1 MVNVWRCG
9 DDGRLDHDEEEEHL
23 PVSPFRIEA
32 SDENGVWL
40 GGWQALVPCLLRMR
54 QQNNGGDERLSRIV
68 VVVVVVDVVVA
79 VRVLLEM

>member
-9 DDGRLDHDEEEEHL
+9 DDGRLDDDEEEEHL

-54 QQNNGGDERLSRIV
+54 QQNNGGTNGSAESSWSSSLSTSSSQCV
-68 VVVVVVDVVVA
+68 CC
-79 VRVLLEM
+79 